1 MKRKMTCTSCPR
13 GCVMEVEYENGK
25 FISVAG
31 NACPRGEVFARNEI
45 ENPMRIVTSTV
56 KVDGGAIA
64 VVPVKTAEP
73 ISRDLIFK
81 VMDEIKKARVEAPVS
96 EGQVIL
102 ENPANCKTDV
112 IATLSILKTGRLHE
126 KN

>member
-1 MKRKMTCTSCPR
+1 MD
-13 GCVMEVEYENGK
+13 VEYENGK
-25 FISVAG
+25 FTSVAG
-31 NACPRGEVFARNEI
+31 NACPRGKVFARNEI

-73 ISRDLIFK
+73 INRDLIFK
-81 VMDEIKKARVEAPVS
+81 VMDEIKKAKVQAPVS

-112 IATLSILKTGRLHE
+112 VATFSVLRPGRRHE
-126 KN
+126 EN